1 MKKYEE
7 ALQLAIKNIEHVS
20 VSDEP
25 NYNWEA
31 DSYCEFYI
39 KIAKDLMKHGYSKE
53 SNKLVEKV
61 LSITSSSNLTSIEI
75 ELKIWLNIQQA
86 KKLIIKG
93 RKSEGIELYKSA
105 VKLSKSSKDS
115 KKEYLMIVSS
125 IIDSYSAIDYID
137 TSLIDVSFE
146 VIKKAN
152 IDHNFYLKITKQLL
166 DKNKN
171 DHAFVLAK
179 QIFKNNNLLDR
190 LKIRKDRVKRLNE
203 INAPKII
210 MQNEEKL
217 VKEVFY
223 ALHKF
228 FHQIIMLFSYDQ
240 MIKELIEIHDLMM
253 INYNDSVGDE
263 NRFIISET
271 KNSLES
277 QESEEKN
284 NNEVKLVQTLED
296 IGDLMKSQSSLK
308 LQLSNSLINNDMNKI
323 KLLNKVLDLSL
334 IKNVVKI

>member
-1 MKKYEE
+1 M
-7 ALQLAIKNIEHVS
+7 S
-20 VSDEP
+20 
-25 NYNWEA
+25 
-31 DSYCEFYI
+31 
-39 KIAKDLMKHGYSKE
+39 
-53 SNKLVEKV
+53 
-61 LSITSSSNLTSIEI
+61 
-75 ELKIWLNIQQA
+75 
-86 KKLIIKG
+86 
-93 RKSEGIELYKSA
+93 

-284 NNEVKLVQTLED
+284 IRFELHL
-296 IGDLMKSQSSLK
+296 
-308 LQLSNSLINNDMNKI
+308 
-323 KLLNKVLDLSL
+323 
-334 IKNVVKI
+334 